1 MNSANTM
8 SLKKKMIIALC
19 AIVGVIAIVVT
30 SVFTT
35 IAYLSASSSVSN
47 VFTVGGV
54 EILMDETA
62 VDSDGKA
69 IPNEPRRDMNSYH
82 LVPGAT
88 YLKDPIIHVQPNSEE
103 SYLFITVKNDI
114 SAIAARPGEVHENGN
129 QKLTI
134 AEQLKNNGW
143 AKLAEVTAGTVYV
156 YVGNKMPDSGT
167 LPLTATMQ
175 DITLSANKDT
185 ITDYPLFKEFS
196 VSSAVTTADIK
207 QYGAAKI
214 TINAFAIQDVGLDTV
229 VKAWNAVVD
238 SYKSYL
244 TIEYIQVPGVTD
256 PDVQG

>member
-62 VDSDGKA
+62 VESNGVA
-69 IPNEPRRDMNSYH
+69 IPGAPRRDMNSYH

-88 YLKDPIIHVQPNSEE
+88 YIKDPIIHVQPNSEK

-114 SAIAARPGEVHENGN
+114 APLAAGGDTTIVKQL
-129 QKLTI
+129 QK
-134 AEQLKNNGW
+134 NGW
-143 AKLAEVTAGTVYV
+143 AEFTKVQAGTVYV
-156 YVGNKMPDSGT
+156 YVGAAKAAELAKADTVNGIAV
-167 LPLTATMQ
+167 LPSNAVAGDVLFTEYA
-175 DITLSANKDT
+175 DT
-185 ITDYPLFKEFS
+185 VTHYPLFQSFS
-196 VSSAVTTADIK
+196 IRSDVTTADIK
-207 QYGAAKI
+207 PYGAAKI
-214 TINAFAIQDVGLDTV
+214 TINAFAIQDVGLTTV
-229 VKAWNAVVD
+229 ALAWEAIVAN
-238 SYKSYL
+238 YGSYL
-244 TIEYIQVPGVTD
+244 NLAPVTPSGT